1 MKYVE
6 PIRSKEQ
13 INEMKVYLKSRNI
26 RDCLLF
32 VLGINS
38 GLRISDLLAL
48 KINDIK
54 NTDRIILKEKKTG
67 KTKDFPLSETC
78 KKTIKEY
85 LLTTHRESG

>member
-13 INEMKVYLKSRNI
+13 INEMKVYLKNKNI

-48 KINDIK
+48 KISDIK
-54 NTDRIILKEKKTG
+54 NTDRIILQEKKRVKQRTFLYL
-67 KTKDFPLSETC
+67 KHV
-78 KKTIKEY
+78 KKQ
-85 LLTTHRESG
+85 